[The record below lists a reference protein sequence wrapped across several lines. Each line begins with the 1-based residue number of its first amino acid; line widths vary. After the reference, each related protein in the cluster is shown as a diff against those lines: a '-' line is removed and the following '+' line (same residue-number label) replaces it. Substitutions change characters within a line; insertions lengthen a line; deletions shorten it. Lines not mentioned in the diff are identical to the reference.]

1 MQARFRESVRHMKIT
16 SFPQNESCDNAKS
29 IMSVAC
35 RLCRLSATIHAAGT
49 RLNAYGFRH
58 GYRQT
63 ETGAE
68 SKQISMNPRLFD
80 RSREPDS
87 IHPGTT
93 APRRPKIRSTNAKK
107 RETLGPS
114 SPGVWTWATGIVTP
128 QMNQRRKKMKT
139 QARIVAW
146 LIAIC
151 APFMGLPSFAED
163 ASALSA
169 DDERAYAEAHAYWQ
183 RMADV
188 NAAVGL
194 PPLGEEPKRGEFVGF
209 SATQKAEAEYAATA
223 ARAAGA
229 RWQQKV
235 EAAQPI
241 LRALNRPNAAE
252 PADYRSKVAKQEKD
266 RLLSVADERWAKR
279 DEVERKLDEI
289 ADSLG
294 VERKILIGKDR
305 YAVLAGEM
313 NGEPIWVV
321 SQNQIAAASIGADEL
336 WPTNTVP
343 WPSSSTGLGLTGTNV
358 ALGMW
363 EVDGA
368 VRESHYEF
376 QGRVVQMDQSATNPI
391 ALNYHATGVAGTMAA
406 GGILNFT
413 APSTGTLMRGV
424 AYQAYVD
431 AFDINRFNY
440 EMADAAAGTTN
451 EPGLRLSNH
460 SWGLANGW
468 QQRTF
473 PYYQGTNLIVVT
485 NGWIWNG
492 FRSYYYIEDP
502 KFGMYLAD
510 QPDGYGC
517 AQLDAFLAT
526 NATRHLLVYAAGND
540 RFSGPGQATNYYVI
554 EGSGLYIYSNPGPN
568 ERDWTSGDGNTYGFD
583 TMAAPGTA
591 KNVLTVG
598 SVLDVFHAVGAQTNW
613 GYATNS
619 TVTVSSF
626 SACGPTDDGRIKP
639 DVVAVGQANP
649 AARSFPLVTPS
660 STSDSAAQGQ
670 AGTSFA
676 APGATAGL
684 ALPLQR
690 RGQLFTNL
698 TSEADAFRG
707 STLKALAIHAADD
720 VWNIGPDYLTGWG
733 VFNAVSAVRQIE
745 LDATDG
751 RGTHI
756 KEIELSVGETNSW
769 PVVLDGSPFKVTAVW
784 NDLPGT
790 PSTNVLIDDPTPMLV
805 NNIDIW
811 VETEDGAQTFLPWV
825 LNPDLTNKSEAA
837 RATAA
842 TTGYDNRN
850 NVEQVAL
857 SAPAAGTYRIRIA
870 HAGGLAGGPTP
881 TNQWVSILT
890 SGDTPLPPKVT
901 HIERSLSTNQFL
913 VEFECDPGAYLHLET
928 TTNLL
933 PEGTWEPAG
942 TLVTESWSNAVLP
955 EYDVDVRFWRLRRE
969 TGE

>member
-1 MQARFRESVRHMKIT
+1 
-16 SFPQNESCDNAKS
+16 
-29 IMSVAC
+29 
-35 RLCRLSATIHAAGT
+35 
-49 RLNAYGFRH
+49 
-58 GYRQT
+58 
-63 ETGAE
+63 
-68 SKQISMNPRLFD
+68 
-80 RSREPDS
+80 
-87 IHPGTT
+87 
-93 APRRPKIRSTNAKK
+93 
-107 RETLGPS
+107 
-114 SPGVWTWATGIVTP
+114 
-128 QMNQRRKKMKT
+128 MKT
-139 QARIVAW
+139 RIRNIAW
-146 LIAIC
+146 LIA
-151 APFMGLPSFAED
+151 
-163 ASALSA
+163 LSA
-169 DDERAYAEAHAYWQ
+169 SLICSHAYAGDTTFLAAEDERAYSEAHASWQ

-188 NAAVGL
+188 NAEVGL
-194 PPLGEEPKRGEFVGF
+194 PPLGEEPQRVEFIGSSVAQREDAKD
-209 SATQKAEAEYAATA
+209 SAAAAKATEE
-223 ARAAGA
+223 
-229 RWQQKV
+229 RWQQKI

-241 LRALNRPNAAE
+241 LRDLNRPNVAE
-252 PADYRSKVAKQEKD
+252 PVDYRSAVANQEKD

-279 DEVERKLDEI
+279 DEVERQLDEI
-289 ADSLG
+289 ATRLG
-294 VERKILIGKDR
+294 VERKTPIGQDR

-321 SQNQIAAASIGADEL
+321 GHNQIAAASISADEL

-368 VRESHYEF
+368 VRETHYEF

-391 ALNYHATGVAGTMAA
+391 ALNFHATGVAGTMAA
-406 GGILNFT
+406 GGVITLGT
-413 APSTGTLMRGV
+413 STVTGMLMRGV
-424 AYQAYVD
+424 AYQANVD
-431 AFDINRFNY
+431 AFDIDRFRY
-440 EMADAAAGTTN
+440 ELADAAAGATN

-460 SWGLANGW
+460 SWGMRNAWTRDSFNY
-468 QQRTF
+468 F
-473 PYYQGTNLIVVT
+473 DGTNWIGVT

-492 FRSYYYIEDP
+492 YRSYYYTEDP
-502 KFGMYLAD
+502 KFGVYLSD
-510 QPDGYGC
+510 KPDGAGC
-517 AQLDAFLAT
+517 AQLDGFLAS
-526 NATRHLLVYAAGND
+526 NATRHLMVYSAGND
-540 RFSGPGQATNYYVI
+540 RFSGPGSATIYYVI
-554 EGSGLYIYSNPGPN
+554 EGTSLYIYTNPSPN
-568 ERDWTSGDGNTYGFD
+568 ERDWTSGDGDTYGFD
-583 TMAAPGTA
+583 TMSAPGTA

-598 SVLDVFHAVGAQTNW
+598 SVLDVFHTVGTQTNW
-613 GYATNS
+613 GFASNS
-619 TVTVSSF
+619 TVTISSF

-639 DVVAVGQANP
+639 DVVAVGEANST
-649 AARSFPLVTPS
+649 ARTFPLVTPDAD
-660 STSDSAAQGQ
+660 SDADIQGQ

-676 APGATAGL
+676 APGVTAGL

-690 RGQLFTNL
+690 RSQFFTNL
-698 TSEADAFRG
+698 TAEADAFRG
-707 STLKALAIHAADD
+707 STLKALAIHTADD
-720 VWNIGPDYLTGWG
+720 ICNTGPDYLTGWG
-733 VFNAVSAVRQIE
+733 LYNAVSAVRQIE

-769 PVVLDGSPFKVTAVW
+769 PVVLDGTPFKVTAVW

-790 PSTNVLIDDPTPMLV
+790 PSTNVFIDDPTPMLV

-850 NVEQVAL
+850 NVEQVVL

-890 SGDTPLPPKVT
+890 SGDTPIPPKVT
-901 HIERSLSTNQFL
+901 HIERSLSTNSFM

-942 TLVTESWSNAVLP
+942 TLVTEAWSNAILP
-955 EYDVDVRFWRLRRE
+955 EFDVDVRFWRLRRE

>member
-1 MQARFRESVRHMKIT
+1 
-16 SFPQNESCDNAKS
+16 
-29 IMSVAC
+29 
-35 RLCRLSATIHAAGT
+35 
-49 RLNAYGFRH
+49 
-58 GYRQT
+58 
-63 ETGAE
+63 
-68 SKQISMNPRLFD
+68 
-80 RSREPDS
+80 
-87 IHPGTT
+87 
-93 APRRPKIRSTNAKK
+93 
-107 RETLGPS
+107 
-114 SPGVWTWATGIVTP
+114 
-128 QMNQRRKKMKT
+128 MKT
-139 QARIVAW
+139 RTRSIAW
-146 LIAIC
+146 LIT
-151 APFMGLPSFAED
+151 LS
-163 ASALSA
+163 ASLTCPRAYAGDTPLLTA
-169 DDERAYAEAHAYWQ
+169 DDERAYSNAHASWQ

-188 NAAVGL
+188 NAKVGL
-194 PPLGEEPKRGEFVGF
+194 PPLGEEPQRVDFIGSSV
-209 SATQKAEAEYAATA
+209 AQQAEAKDAAA
-223 ARAAGA
+223 AANATEEK
-229 RWQQKV
+229 WQQKI

-241 LRALNRPNAAE
+241 LRDLNRPNASE
-252 PADYRSKVAKQEKD
+252 PADYRSIVAKHEKD

-279 DEVERKLDEI
+279 DEVEHKMDEI
-289 ADSLG
+289 AARLE
-294 VERKILIGKDR
+294 VERKILIGEDR
-305 YAVLAGEM
+305 FAVLAGEM

-649 AARSFPLVTPS
+649 SARSFPIVTPS

-707 STLKALAIHAADD
+707 STLKALAIHTADD
-720 VWNIGPDYLTGWG
+720 VWNTGPDYLTGWG

-769 PVVLDGSPFKVTAVW
+769 PVVLDGSPLKVTAVW

-790 PSTNVLIDDPTPMLV
+790 PSTNILIDDTSPMLV

-811 VETEDGAQTFLPWV
+811 VETEDGSQTFLPWV

-857 SAPAAGTYRIRIA
+857 SAPAAGTYRIRVA
-870 HAGGLAGGPTP
+870 HAGGLAGGQTP

-901 HIERSLSTNQFL
+901 HIERSFSTNQFL

-933 PEGTWEPAG
+933 PEGTWESAG

>member
-1 MQARFRESVRHMKIT
+1 M
-16 SFPQNESCDNAKS
+16 
-29 IMSVAC
+29 
-35 RLCRLSATIHAAGT
+35 
-49 RLNAYGFRH
+49 
-58 GYRQT
+58 
-63 ETGAE
+63 
-68 SKQISMNPRLFD
+68 
-80 RSREPDS
+80 
-87 IHPGTT
+87 
-93 APRRPKIRSTNAKK
+93 
-107 RETLGPS
+107 
-114 SPGVWTWATGIVTP
+114 
-128 QMNQRRKKMKT
+128 MKT
-139 QARIVAW
+139 RIRNIAW
-146 LIAIC
+146 LIT
-151 APFMGLPSFAED
+151 
-163 ASALSA
+163 LSA
-169 DDERAYAEAHAYWQ
+169 SLTYPHAYAGDTTFLAVEDEHAYAEANATWQ

-188 NAAVGL
+188 NAKVGL
-194 PPLGEEPKRGEFVGF
+194 PPLGEEPQRVDFIGF
-209 SATQKAEAEYAATA
+209 SVAQQAEAKDSAAA
-223 ARAAGA
+223 AKASEA

-241 LRALNRPNAAE
+241 LRDLTRPHAAE
-252 PADYRSKVAKQEKD
+252 PANYRSKVAKQEKD

-279 DEVERKLDEI
+279 DEVERQLDEI
-289 ADSLG
+289 AARIG
-294 VERKILIGKDR
+294 VERKIFLGEDR

-313 NGEPIWVV
+313 NGEPIWIVGN
-321 SQNQIAAASIGADEL
+321 NQIAAASISADEL
-336 WPTNTVP
+336 WPTNMTP
-343 WPSSSTGLGLTGTNV
+343 WASASTGLGLTGTNITI
-358 ALGMW
+358 GMW
-363 EVDGA
+363 EAEGY
-368 VRESHYEF
+368 VRESHNEF
-376 QGRVVQMDQSATNPI
+376 QNRVVQMDRTNSSSHF
-391 ALNYHATGVAGTMAA
+391 HATGVAGTMAA
-406 GGILNFT
+406 GGVSNFN
-413 APSTGTLMRGV
+413 PSIGCAMRGV
-424 AYQAYVD
+424 AYQANVD
-431 AFDINRFNY
+431 AFDIVRFSS
-440 EMADAAAGTTN
+440 ELADAAAGATN
-451 EPGLRLSNH
+451 EAGLRLSNH
-460 SWGLANGW
+460 SWGLVNGW
-468 QQRTF
+468 QQNTF
-473 PYYQGTNLIVVT
+473 QYYQGTNLITVT

-492 FRSYYYIEDP
+492 FRSYYYVEDP
-502 KFGMYLAD
+502 KLGMYLAD
-510 QPDGYGC
+510 MADGFGC

-526 NATRHLLVYAAGND
+526 NATRHILVYSAGND
-540 RFSGPGQATNYYVI
+540 RFSGPGQATNYYVR
-554 EGSGLYIYSNPGPN
+554 EGTNTFPFVNPSPN
-568 ERDWTSGDGNTYGFD
+568 ERDWVSGDGNTYGFD

-598 SVLDVFHAVGAQTNW
+598 SVLDVFNSSGM

-626 SACGPTDDGRIKP
+626 SGCGPTDDGRIKP
-639 DVVAVGQANP
+639 DVVAIGQANS
-649 AARSFPLVTPS
+649 ALRTFPIVTPG
-660 STSDSAAQGQ
+660 STSDMAVQFQ

-684 ALPLQR
+684 VLPLQR
-690 RGQLFTNL
+690 RSQLFTNL

-707 STLKALAIHAADD
+707 STLKALAIHTADD
-720 VWNIGPDYLTGWG
+720 VWNTGPDYLTGWG
-733 VFNAVSAVRQIE
+733 LFNTVSAVRQIE

-756 KEIELSVGETNSW
+756 KEIELAVGETNSW

-790 PSTNVLIDDPTPMLV
+790 PSTNILIDDPTPMLV

-811 VETEDGAQTFLPWV
+811 LETEDGTQAFLPWV

-857 SAPAAGTYRIRIA
+857 SAPAAGTYRIRIS

-942 TLVTESWSNAVLP
+942 MLVTESWSNAVLP